1 MSRLY
6 LLMEICVFVKVERLS
21 IQQDLT
27 LLGLIQPLQEADTGG
42 LSTAGGTDQRRHLP
56 WLQLHRH

>member
-1 MSRLY
+1 
-6 LLMEICVFVKVERLS
+6 MEIFVFVKVERLS

-42 LSTAGGTDQRRHLP
+42 LSTAGGTHQRRHLP

>member
-1 MSRLY
+1 MSRLD
-6 LLMEICVFVKVERLS
+6 LLMEIFVFVKVERLS

-42 LSTAGGTDQRRHLP
+42 LSTAGGTHQRRHLP